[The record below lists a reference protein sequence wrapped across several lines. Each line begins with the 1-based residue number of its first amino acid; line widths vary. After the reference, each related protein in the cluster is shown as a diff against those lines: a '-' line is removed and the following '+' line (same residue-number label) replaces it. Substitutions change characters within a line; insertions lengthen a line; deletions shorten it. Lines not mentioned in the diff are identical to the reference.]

1 MMKMFIRRWGCTWEE
16 DDERR
21 GDTSRKT
28 RIFREE
34 RESSWKLRK
43 ISAMKHMPEVILNM
57 AGIPWEDAIMRFN
70 RSHVSSSLS
79 DFSLQMSQY
88 HNVETDSSH
97 HLRVPPKWKWGYLM
111 QFRSAPKSFE
121 GRGGGGAEILK
132 LLLQNP
138 PMRATYIGNLWS
150 LYDGWTCQILCR
162 KSSGLSMAVWRKTT
176 PRHAESEGFS
186 FKRGRT
192 DYFGSCFIRESEK
205 PALRWKEFPRRGI
218 FSSSLTIGRN
228 WCRGLSSQLWQLWT
242 NSFPIIWSIE
252 FSFQVSWSTFFVLTN
267 M

>member
-1 MMKMFIRRWGCTWEE
+1 MWDRDKILKGNNITGVFERFVRDFHAFWLGWISQYDENVYQKMRMYLRRRWWETG
-16 DDERR
+16 RYIAKNAYISR
-21 GDTSRKT
+21 GEGIILKIEKNICYEAHAWSYPQHGGNT
-28 RIFREE
+28 
-34 RESSWKLRK
+34 LRGRDN
-43 ISAMKHMPEVILNM
+43 AV
-57 AGIPWEDAIMRFN
+57 N

-205 PALRWKEFPRRGI
+205 PALRDVTSTAQFGKRTNFSINQQRQRR
-218 FSSSLTIGRN
+218 
-228 WCRGLSSQLWQLWT
+228 
-242 NSFPIIWSIE
+242 
-252 FSFQVSWSTFFVLTN
+252 
-267 M
+267 